1 MGYIFAAIAGAIM
14 SLQGVIN
21 TRLGEKTGLF
31 EANAFVQGTAFALS
45 VIVALIF
52 GKGDVSALFKT
63 DWYYLTGGLLGVA
76 ITISVMNAM
85 NNLSPAIAVSVI
97 LVSQMLFAAGID
109 FFGILGTEKAPFGLN
124 KFIGLG
130 MLIFG
135 IIIFKMK

>member
-130 MLIFG
+130 MLISG